1 MNAMNSNNFNFLE
14 HSSSSWSEHSFSEHS
29 WCECWSECNSSNCNE
44 SIFVCGV
51 LAQSYLKGVEAPET
65 LGVINVKTTYLKP
78 VLDLEATG
86 TKIKTLM
93 KQKGITPRQL
103 QVVMD
108 FPYVQT
114 IYNWFRGLNMPTL
127 DNLVVLAQVLG
138 VQMDDIV
145 VTRMV
150 EMVIDDPEGVEIL
163 SA

>member
-1 MNAMNSNNFNFLE
+1 M
-14 HSSSSWSEHSFSEHS
+14 
-29 WCECWSECNSSNCNE
+29 
-44 SIFVCGV
+44 
-51 LAQSYLKGVEAPET
+51 
-65 LGVINVKTTYLKP
+65 KTTYLKP

-93 KQKGITPRQL
+93 KQRGITPRRL
-103 QVVMD
+103 QILLD

-114 IYNWFRGLNMPTL
+114 VYNWYAGKNMPTI

-138 VQMDDIV
+138 VTMDDIV

-150 EMVIDDPEGVEIL
+150 KVEIDDSEGVEVL

>member
-1 MNAMNSNNFNFLE
+1 M
-14 HSSSSWSEHSFSEHS
+14 
-29 WCECWSECNSSNCNE
+29 
-44 SIFVCGV
+44 
-51 LAQSYLKGVEAPET
+51 
-65 LGVINVKTTYLKP
+65 KTTYLKP

-93 KQKGITPRQL
+93 KQRGITPRRL
-103 QVVMD
+103 QILLD

-114 IYNWFRGLNMPTL
+114 IYNWFAAKNMPTI

-138 VQMDDIV
+138 VTMDDIV

-150 EMVIDDPEGVEIL
+150 NVEIDDSEGVEVL

>member
-1 MNAMNSNNFNFLE
+1 M
-14 HSSSSWSEHSFSEHS
+14 
-29 WCECWSECNSSNCNE
+29 
-44 SIFVCGV
+44 
-51 LAQSYLKGVEAPET
+51 
-65 LGVINVKTTYLKP
+65 KTTYLKP

-93 KQKGITPRQL
+93 KQRGITPRRL
-103 QVVMD
+103 QILLD

-114 IYNWFRGLNMPTL
+114 VYNWYQGKNMPTI

-138 VQMDDIV
+138 VTMDDIV

-150 EMVIDDPEGVEIL
+150 NVEIDDSEGVEVL